1 MHYFVSILLGCTMGK
16 VNAVTVKVPRE
27 LKEKMKEVK
36 VNWSKYIRDAIQ
48 RKIEEQR
55 LKTASAKIDE
65 VRKRAKP
72 VPTDELV
79 SWIREDRER

>member
-1 MHYFVSILLGCTMGK
+1 VGK
-16 VNAVTVKVPRE
+16 VSAVTVKVSRE
-27 LKEKMKEVK
+27 LKEKMKQVR
-36 VNWSKYIRDAIQ
+36 VNWSEYIRSAIQ
-48 RKIEEQR
+48 EKIEEQK

-72 VPTDELV
+72 VSTDELV

>member
-1 MHYFVSILLGCTMGK
+1 MGK
-16 VNAVTVKVPRE
+16 ANVVTVKVPSE
-27 LKEKMKEVK
+27 LKERMKKVR
-36 VNWSKYIRDAIQ
+36 VNWSEYIRDAIQ
-48 RKIEEQR
+48 RKIDEQM

>member
-1 MHYFVSILLGCTMGK
+1 MGK
-16 VNAVTVKVPRE
+16 VNAVTVKVSGE
-27 LKEKMKEVK
+27 LKEKMKRVR
-36 VNWSKYIRDAIQ
+36 VNWSEYIRDAIQ

-55 LKTASAKIDE
+55 VKAASVKIDE

>member
-1 MHYFVSILLGCTMGK
+1 MGK
-16 VNAVTVKVPRE
+16 VNAVTVKVPKE

-48 RKIEEQR
+48 RKIGEQK

-72 VPTDELV
+72 VPTEELV